1 VRARNWPDWV
11 APTVALFAFAL
22 IAFAVAH
29 AQGPILHEFVPDV
42 RADESMILSRPGS
55 EEPAA
60 IVYDGE
66 IIPAPTD
73 GALRPDERPMSAI
86 PGDGSS
92 AEAPGRRSPTFR
104 PDRVT
109 ALEGTLGYY
118 TVFSPAI
125 APFKRVS
132 ALDGVALAE
141 DDRRTPVL
149 GVWDPATRRIRIDGA
164 TAEAP
169 DGRPRD
175 RFWGSVVLDFTA
187 GRRVPLPSVSP
198 ESRILTLRT
207 EPEIDI
213 AIEKDGADNFFAV
226 ALRTPPS
233 SLVRV
238 TFLTD
243 APRSYFNADRIP
255 DVRVDAL
262 GAEARRLP
270 YEVQTSAETF
280 ARELGLSRRST
291 LPSALSALTQHFRSF
306 EESSEPPHDS
316 GDIYLDLARGMKGVC
331 RHRAYGFVITALG
344 LGIPARFVMN
354 EAHAWVEVKM
364 PELGWMR
371 IDLGGAAEGLEAHN
385 ASDRPIYRAENPD
398 PLPRPP
404 SYERSYSGLRGDVT
418 GLRSDATEAPSGS
431 GSESSPGT
439 ESGTG
444 GGASGDDA
452 RATSPSVATVTSGST
467 RARRRMSL
475 HVDRERYEVFRGRT
489 IAVSGRATSGAGDGL
504 PGMRVEV
511 LLGGDREVL
520 LGVTVT
526 ENGGYF
532 QGSFGVPPSLDT
544 GEYRLLVRSPG
555 DESYLP
561 AFVR

>member
-1 VRARNWPDWV
+1 VNAQSWHRWV
-11 APTVALFAFAL
+11 VPLVALFAG
-22 IAFAVAH
+22 AVAR

-42 RADESMILSRPGS
+42 RADESMLLSQPGS

-66 IIPAPTD
+66 IIPAPAD
-73 GALRPDERPMSAI
+73 GALRSDERPMTAL
-86 PGDGSS
+86 PGDGTS
-92 AEAPGRRSPTFR
+92 AEEPGRRSPTFR
-104 PDRVT
+104 PDRIT

-125 APFKRVS
+125 APFKRVT
-132 ALDGVALAE
+132 ALDGVALSD

-149 GVWDPATRRIRIDGA
+149 GVWDPSTRRIRVDGA
-164 TAEAP
+164 TAEPP
-169 DGRPRD
+169 DARPRD
-175 RFWGSVVLDFTA
+175 RFWGSVVLDFSS
-187 GRRVPLPSVSP
+187 GRRVPFPSVSP

-207 EPEIDI
+207 EPETEL

-226 ALRTPPS
+226 AVRTPLSP
-233 SLVRV
+233 LVRV

-243 APRSYFNADRIP
+243 APRSYFNAERIP
-255 DVRVDAL
+255 DVPVDAL
-262 GAEARRLP
+262 GAEARTLP
-270 YEVQTSAETF
+270 YEVQASAETF

-291 LPSALSALTQHFRSF
+291 LPEALAALTRHFRSF
-306 EESSEPPHDS
+306 EESSEPPRDS

-331 RHRAYGFVITALG
+331 RHRAYGFVITALALG
-344 LGIPARFVMN
+344 LPARFVMN

-364 PELGWMR
+364 VEVGWMR

-385 ASDRPIYRAENPD
+385 ASDRPMYRAENPD
-398 PLPRPP
+398 PLPRPLA
-404 SYERSYSGLRGDVT
+404 YEQSYSGLRRDVT
-418 GLRSDATEAPSGS
+418 GLRSDAAENASA
-431 GSESSPGT
+431 
-439 ESGTG
+439 GTG
-444 GGASGDDA
+444 AGAGTGTGTDERS
-452 RATSPSVATVTSGST
+452 ATHASASVTTVTSGRT

-475 HVDRERYEVFRGRT
+475 SVDRERYEVFRGRT
-489 IAVSGRATSGAGDGL
+489 IALSGRATSGTGEGL

-526 ENGGYF
+526 EEGGYF
-532 QGSFGVPPSLDT
+532 QGSFGVPPSLET
-544 GEYRLLVRSPG
+544 GEHRLEVRSPG